1 MITGA
6 EFYQMSEAHEGV
18 LNYSDT
24 EHLCTSRLRIMKEII
39 FYDRY
44 SFS

>member
-24 EHLCTSRLRIMKEII
+24 EHPMYEQITNYERNNIL
-39 FYDRY
+39 
-44 SFS
+44 